1 MVVTLEEALDID
13 AVVVV
18 GYGVQKK
25 ANLSGAVATVK
36 MDEVLGDRPQPN
48 VAAALQGAVPGLMIS
63 SSSGNT
69 PGQTG
74 KAIQI
79 RGSATFSGSTTG
91 TSSLS
96 PLILIDNV
104 EGDIDAL
111 NPNDIESVTV
121 LKDASSSAIYGARA
135 AAGVVLITTKR
146 PKTTSASQPT
156 TATTSASSTPSAHPS
171 RHGWTPTCPSTR
183 RPSTRIPMP
192 PQARTSTSGS
202 NTSTSTTPTELPSR
216 GWERSRATA
225 SSWPTRTASATTSR
239 RRTSTTA

>member
-36 MDEVLGDRPQPN
+36 MDDVLGDRPQPN
-48 VAAALQGAVPGLMIS
+48 VASALQGAVPGLMIS

-74 KAIQI
+74 KSIQI
-79 RGSATFSGSTTG
+79 RG
-91 TSSLS
+91 TSSLGKDSNGNWAVAGLS

-121 LKDASSSAIYGARA
+121 LKDASASAIYGARA
-135 AAGVVLITTKR
+135 
-146 PKTTSASQPT
+146 
-156 TATTSASSTPSAHPS
+156 
-171 RHGWTPTCPSTR
+171 
-183 RPSTRIPMP
+183 
-192 PQARTSTSGS
+192 PQASC
-202 NTSTSTTPTELPSR
+202 
-216 GWERSRATA
+216 
-225 SSWPTRTASATTSR
+225 
-239 RRTSTTA
+239 